1 MKKILGAV
9 GIGVM
14 AFSAAAC
21 SGSSPTAPS
30 ATSSASTIEG
40 SNAPA
45 PGNGATGQA
54 KPGYSDAAKPGDK
67 TIVDIVLL
75 PDGEFDVLQAAV
87 IRAGV
92 VGALNGSNQLTVF
105 APTDAAFVATLGVAD
120 EAAAIGGV
128 NGLPVDTLKNILLY
142 HVTSGRRN
150 SNSVLAAPSYQMLNG
165 ETLSRDELSAA
176 GIAAVDISASNGII
190 HVINHVLMP

>member
-9 GIGVM
+9 GIGVV
-14 AFSAAAC
+14 ALSAAAC
-21 SGSSPTAPS
+21 SGTSPAAPS
-30 ATSSASTIEG
+30 ASATASTG
-40 SNAPA
+40 Q
-45 PGNGATGQA
+45 GQA
-54 KPGYSDAAKPGDK
+54 KPGYSDAAKPGNQ

-87 IRAGV
+87 VRAGL
-92 VGALNGSNQLTVF
+92 VGALDGPNQVTVF

-120 EAAAIGGV
+120 EAAAIAAV

-165 ETLSRDELSAA
+165 ETLTRDTLSAA
-176 GIAAVDISASNGII
+176 GIATVDISASNGII